1 MRKKKERKDVLVGVL
16 KGPRDL
22 AFLRREHWY
31 RIPVA
36 HAPVRPFRWL
46 AFYQPAVFGRS
57 GGRIRFYARVLERH
71 TARREELLPGE
82 PRHPR
87 AHEPYIRVRIGV
99 LRKLPHP
106 VRNITPR
113 RVSFGFTTLRRLR
126 AAKNIL
132 DVYGIAPTEELMAD
146 ALRRARIPAV
156 AQRTV
161 VVGGH
166 RYRPDFTVRC
176 WRGMVAIECDN
187 QRAHSGMVS
196 KMRDRAKDAALIRCG
211 WTVVRFS
218 EREIVNQLPQCILRV
233 SRAIQ
238 FVWRSKMT
246 SSRPIRERGS

>member
-1 MRKKKERKDVLVGVL
+1 MAGIRRRKERRDVLVCVL
-16 KGPRDL
+16 KDARDFRL
-22 AFLRREHWY
+22 VRAAHWY

-106 VRNITPR
+106 VRNTTPR
-113 RVSFGFTTLRRLR
+113 RVSFGFTTLWRLYS
-126 AAKNIL
+126 AADML
-132 DVYGIAPTEELMAD
+132 GLFGIAPTERLMAT
-146 ALRRARIPAV
+146 ALRRAGIPAV

-161 VVGGH
+161 TAGTH
-166 RYRPDFTVRC
+166 HYRPDFMISCR
-176 WRGMVAIECDN
+176 RGMVAIECDN
-187 QRAHSGMVS
+187 RKAHAGTTTRT
-196 KMRDRAKDAALIRCG
+196 RDRARDATLRRHG
-211 WTVVRFS
+211 WSVLRFS
-218 EREIVNQLPQCILRV
+218 EADI
-233 SRAIQ
+233 
-238 FVWRSKMT
+238 T
-246 SSRPIRERGS
+246 SRPNWCIARVQRAVRSWGGSK